1 MARYVQR
8 QSFFVQGKAF
18 CTQCHTLIKAD
29 MITDYSRL
37 PDHNTRTMIDTE
49 IFSDLR
55 SRMNVYSCIRMG
67 ISVIIRGITGTPSFS
82 NSCATR

>member
-37 PDHNTRTMIDTE
+37 PDHNPRTMIDTE
-49 IFSDLR
+49 IFSDWA
-55 SRMNVYSCIRMG
+55 

>member
-49 IFSDLR
+49 IFS
-55 SRMNVYSCIRMG
+55 I
-67 ISVIIRGITGTPSFS
+67 
-82 NSCATR
+82 CAPG

>member
-67 ISVIIRGITGTPSFS
+67 HFCYNTWNHRHTELQ
-82 NSCATR
+82 